1 MDLKQEIHFRYTQQ
15 VQDKIDACKDLIAGL
30 TEDAQND
37 AKGSAGDKHETAL
50 SMMHLE
56 QEKSNYKLREFLD
69 QKAVLD
75 KINPLE
81 INKIVSLGS
90 VVRVNQLLL
99 FISVALPKIALE
111 KETVFAVSP
120 QSPLGAQLMGKTAGF
135 QFELQGTAY
144 TILLVD

>member
-1 MDLKQEIHFRYTQQ
+1 MVLKQQIHFLYTQQ
-15 VQDKIDACKDLIAGL
+15 VQDKIDACNDFIRGL
-30 TEDAQND
+30 TVDAQND

-50 SMMHLE
+50 SMMHIE

-81 INKIVSLGS
+81 TNKIVSVGS

-99 FISVALPKIALE
+99 FIAVALPKISLE
-111 KETVFAVSP
+111 KETVFAISP

-144 TILLVD
+144 TILSAD

>member
-1 MDLKQEIHFRYTQQ
+1 MVLKQQIHFLYTQQ
-15 VQDKIDACKDLIAGL
+15 VQDKIDACNDFIRGL
-30 TEDAQND
+30 TVDAQND

-81 INKIVSLGS
+81 TNKIVSVGS

-99 FISVALPKIALE
+99 FIAVALSKISLE
-111 KETVFAVSP
+111 KETVFAISP

-144 TILLVD
+144 TILSAD